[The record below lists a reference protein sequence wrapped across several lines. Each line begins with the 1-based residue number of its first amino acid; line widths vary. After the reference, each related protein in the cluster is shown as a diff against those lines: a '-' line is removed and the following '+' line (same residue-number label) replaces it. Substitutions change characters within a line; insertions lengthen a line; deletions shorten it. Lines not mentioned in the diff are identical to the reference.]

1 MADFKKLEA
10 KLRKLNDYFD
20 GKIQT
25 RIGVESVNHF
35 QESFENQGFTD
46 SSLQKWEE
54 VERRKPES
62 SWYGFKYKGT
72 AKKPGSKSRGG
83 KFTNYS
89 PAATKRP
96 ILSGETQNL
105 MNGIRW
111 RANGKSVE
119 VTANTK
125 YAEIINEGGNMRIF
139 GKHPAKMPKR
149 QFMGKSKVLNE
160 KIEKKVLQDLKKIM
174 R

>member
-1 MADFKKLEA
+1 
-10 KLRKLNDYFD
+10 
-20 GKIQT
+20 
-25 RIGVESVNHF
+25 
-35 QESFENQGFTD
+35 
-46 SSLQKWEE
+46 
-54 VERRKPES
+54 
-62 SWYGFKYKGT
+62 
-72 AKKPGSKSRGG
+72 
-83 KFTNYS
+83 
-89 PAATKRP
+89 
-96 ILSGETQNL
+96 